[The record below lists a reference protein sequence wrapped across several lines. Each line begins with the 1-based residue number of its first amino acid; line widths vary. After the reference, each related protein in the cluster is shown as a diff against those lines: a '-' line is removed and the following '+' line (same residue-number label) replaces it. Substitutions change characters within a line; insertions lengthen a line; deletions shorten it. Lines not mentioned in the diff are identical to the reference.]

1 MNRSDKSL
9 LAPPWLLLI
18 IGVISLLTPML
29 FLTYQLRSP
38 SDGARIS
45 KRPDAITSRG
55 IRVHVLSEQTSLQE
69 GDLVIAVQGI
79 NMNTWTAM
87 LWLPGDELARWNEG
101 ETVQYRVQRG
111 DRVLDVP
118 VVLGSQPVAAILA
131 ENWGVLLFALVF
143 QLVGVFILFQR
154 PREPAA
160 QALFLWG
167 ILSGHFYVWSSYLQV
182 YDLVNSFG
190 FWFYWI
196 AASFLWLTHWPAALQ
211 LALTFPKPLPAVQ
224 HRPWLIWSGYPVSY
238 LTYGL
243 FLAFS
248 RWQSASLLDWVG
260 QWFRGDVLVG
270 IVFFIPALLI
280 IGRQYRLHQ
289 HGPDRQKIQWVVFS
303 GIFSGSLAVFLYLVP
318 EFLGLPSLG
327 VNAMGVLLLPFP
339 LAIAIAIWRY
349 HLFDINLIINR
360 TLVYG
365 SLTATLTLL
374 FIASITILQ
383 FLFTRLTGERSAV
396 ATIISTLLI
405 AALFNPLRKRIQT
418 DIDRRFY
425 RQKYNAEQI
434 VSEFGVRLR
443 EQVDLDE
450 MCTHLLEVVE
460 RALQPEH
467 VSLWLLSSKNKVDS
481 SPPGDDG

>member
-1 MNRSDKSL
+1 MNRPAKSP
-9 LAPPWLLLI
+9 LAPTWLLLI
-18 IGVISLLTPML
+18 IGVISLLVPAL
-29 FLTYQLRSP
+29 FLAYHFHSP

-45 KRPDAITSRG
+45 KEPDAMTARG
-55 IRVHVLSEQTSLQE
+55 IEVHVLSEQSSLQE

-79 NMNTWTAM
+79 DVNEWAEA
-87 LWLPGDELARWNEG
+87 LWAPAGERVRWAVG
-101 ETVQYRVQRG
+101 ETIQYRVQRG
-111 DRVLDVP
+111 DQTMDIP
-118 VVLGSQPVAAILA
+118 VVLGAQPVRAILS
-131 ENWGVLLFALVF
+131 ENWGLLLFALVF
-143 QLVGVFILFQR
+143 QLVGVFILIQK

-167 ILSGHFYVWSSYLQV
+167 ILSGHFYIWSSYLQI
-182 YDLVNSFG
+182 YDLVNRVG

-196 AASFLWLTHWPAALQ
+196 NASFLWLSHWPAALH
-211 LALTFPKPLPAVQ
+211 LALTFPQPLPAVQ
-224 HRPWLIWSGYPVSY
+224 RRPWLVWAGYPAAY
-238 LTYGL
+238 LFYGL
-243 FLAFS
+243 FLAFF
-248 RWQSASLLDWVG
+248 RLQSPSPLDWIG
-260 QWFRGDVLVG
+260 QWYRGDILVG
-270 IVFFIPALLI
+270 ILFFTPAMLL
-280 IGRQYRLHQ
+280 IGRQYRLHR
-289 HGPDRQKIQWVVFS
+289 HGPDRQKIKWVIFS
-303 GIFSGSLAVFLYLVP
+303 GIFSGSLTLILYLLP
-318 EFLGLPSLG
+318 ELLGLPSLG
-327 VNAMGVLLLPFP
+327 VNAIGVLLLPFP
-339 LAIAIAIWRY
+339 LSIAVAIWRY

-434 VSEFGVRLR
+434 VAEFGVRLR

-450 MCTHLLEVVE
+450 IGTHLLEVVE
-460 RALQPEH
+460 RALQPDH
-467 VSLWLLSSKNKVDS
+467 VSLWLLPSKNKADS
-481 SPPGDDG
+481 NPPGDDG